1 MLCHKIYVYDIMN
14 NDGNTPTRPLSL
26 YDSLRVGYLGNE
38 NKQGKEMDKY
48 GYQIDKKLSN
58 ENQQVYYNP
67 ESKKL
72 LYNVTG
78 SHNVSDWVNSDLKL
92 ALGIR
97 KNEGKPIIERGI
109 EALLPNSWKKGFDRG
124 YENVF
129 GGFKNTTRYKE
140 ADETLKK
147 AKAKYQPADV
157 SLTGHSLGGR
167 IIQDIAKK
175 DDKVHA
181 LDAGSTIGQKV
192 KGGPNRNIYRTAG
205 DVVSGTTA
213 WNPHVQ
219 TLTNPHTFKIL
230 PAVGLVTKDPRAV
243 AVAGAIDSWNAHSI
257 ENIKSSKIPV

>member
-1 MLCHKIYVYDIMN
+1 MN
-14 NDGNTPTRPLSL
+14 NNGNTPIKPLSL
-26 YDSLRVGYLGNE
+26 YDSLRVGYIGNE
-38 NKQGKEMDKY
+38 NKQGKEMGKY

-58 ENQQVYYNP
+58 ENQQVYFNP
-67 ESKKL
+67 ETKKL

-129 GGFKNTTRYKE
+129 GGFKDTTRYKE

-147 AKAKYQPADV
+147 AKAKYGPAETTI
-157 SLTGHSLGGR
+157 TGHSLGGR
-167 IIQDIAKK
+167 IVQDIAKK
-175 DDKVHA
+175 NDKVYA
-181 LDAGSTIGQKV
+181 LDSGQTIGQKV

-205 DVVSGTTA
+205 DVVSGASA
-213 WNPHVQ
+213 WNHNVT
-219 TLTNPHTFKIL
+219 TLTNPHLSKIL
-230 PAVGLVTKDPRAV
+230 PAVSMVTKDPRAV
-243 AVAGAIDSWNAHSI
+243 AVAGAIDAYNAHSI
-257 ENIKSSKIPV
+257 ENIKGSDIFV